1 MHVLKI
7 WKDFEF
13 IKHTVSKYWS
23 VKETCARNEKKMCRQ
38 AQTKYLK
45 LNTEHKQS
53 SKRKKKWNLYL
64 PNFWLLLPNFYF
76 WKGVWLRG
84 NDPSIQLWG
93 FPNIFFFSKILRF
106 KLISKSW
113 GKFYTTFFILDIKF
127 VLRCSK
133 ALQYYDQDCLKTFLL
148 LSTSLTM
155 IQVFENIPILAQKI
169 TFSWKT
175 RQIWK
180 LLNVTFWPK
189 PNMRNSAYTNKTL
202 NLEILLNL
210 IALYMYWRFQKA
222 LNL

>member
-1 MHVLKI
+1 MKCEENWCEEWKKI
-7 WKDFEF
+7 VQITSNKIFET
-13 IKHTVSKYWS
+13 KNRT
-23 VKETCARNEKKMCRQ
+23 Q
-38 AQTKYLK
+38 AKF
-45 LNTEHKQS
+45 
-53 SKRKKKWNLYL
+53 KKKKKICICLIFDYYCQS
-64 PNFWLLLPNFYF
+64 FIS
-76 WKGVWLRG
+76 
-84 NDPSIQLWG
+84 DSIQFWG
-93 FPNIFFFSKILRF
+93 FPDIFLFSKILRF
-106 KLISKSW
+106 KSISKS
-113 GKFYTTFFILDIKF
+113 YTTFFILDIKF

-133 ALQYYDQDCLKTFLL
+133 ALQYYDEDCLKTFLL

-210 IALYMYWRFQKA
+210 IALHMYWRFQKA